1 MKFLESVSSF
11 WSKAVEFKGTAS
23 RSEYWWAQLFLLS
36 CVVLIICFAQYEEVD
51 TMIFL
56 FEDVVTFVPCMALTV
71 RRFNDVKLPI
81 WIPIVALSMSLFFD
95 ILSFGTDELGILDF
109 LSISIGIFIFGV
121 CLAPSANKTIQ
132 KD

>member
-11 WSKAVEFKGTAS
+11 WSKAVEFNGIAS
-23 RSEYWWAQLFLLS
+23 RSEYWWTQLFLF
-36 CVVLIICFAQYEEVD
+36 CCDVLILGFSQSENQE
-51 TMIFL
+51 TMLFL
-56 FEDVVTFVPCMALTV
+56 YDVVTFIPCMTLTV

-95 ILSFGTDELGILDF
+95 ILSFVTDESDILDF

-121 CLAPSANKTIQ
+121 CLAPSANKTIK